1 MLVDGDAADEASRQD
16 FYKVISSETDRLR
29 RMIDNLLNISR
40 IEAGLMHIERER
52 ADFGELVTRAVTN
65 MTPQAQAKDLESTR
79 GFVNSIE
86 HKLSQDLPAIIAEI
100 KKASPS
106 KGVIRESFIPEEIAE
121 SYELAGAACLSVLTD
136 HDFFQGHEDYLQ
148 QARSA
153 SSLPIIRK
161 DFMVAPYQIYE
172 SRVLNADCVL
182 LIAAC
187 LTKDQM
193 QELAGIS
200 EEVGLDVLVE
210 VHNEAELQQA
220 LTLNTK
226 LLGINNR
233 DLHSFDV
240 SLNNT
245 FDLLAQ
251 IPDSK
256 IVVTESGIHTQ
267 EDVQAMQQHQ
277 VNAFL
282 VGEAFM
288 RADDPGAELKRLF
301 F

>member
-1 MLVDGDAADEASRQD
+1 MSNVSFGPDSANDKTPTILRKIVTRKWEEIEERQHSLKLVDCKAQALDRDEA
-16 FYKVISSETDRLR
+16 
-29 RMIDNLLNISR
+29 
-40 IEAGLMHIERER
+40 
-52 ADFGELVTRAVTN
+52 
-65 MTPQAQAKDLESTR
+65 R
-79 GFVNSIE
+79 GFVRSIE
-86 HKLSQDLPAIIAEI
+86 TKQANNLPAIIAEI

-106 KGVIRESFIPEEIAE
+106 KGIIRENFIPHEIAQ
-121 SYELAGAACLSVLTD
+121 SYEKAGAACLSVLTD
-136 HDFFQGHEDYLQ
+136 RDFFQGHEDYLQ

-193 QELAGIS
+193 QELSGIAH
-200 EEVGLDVLVE
+200 EIGLDVLVE
-210 VHNEAELQQA
+210 VHNEAELQDA
-220 LTLNTK
+220 LTLETR
-226 LLGINNR
+226 LIGINNR
-233 DLHSFDV
+233 DLHSFEV
-240 SLNNT
+240 SLDNT
-245 FDLLAQ
+245 FNLLSQ
-251 IPDSK
+251 IPENRV
-256 IVVTESGIHTQ
+256 VVTESGIHTRA
-267 EDVQAMQQHQ
+267 DVESMQAKQ

-288 RADDPGAELKRLF
+288 RAEDPGEELNRLF

>member
-1 MLVDGDAADEASRQD
+1 MSQLTFGPDASAASTPTILKKIVARKWEEIEQ
-16 FYKVISSETDRLR
+16 RLR
-29 RMIDNLLNISR
+29 LLKF
-40 IEAGLMHIERER
+40 EECK
-52 ADFGELVTRAVTN
+52 
-65 MTPQAQAKDLESTR
+65 AQAKDLESTR

-193 QELAGIS
+193 QELAGIAT
-200 EEVGLDVLVE
+200 EIGLDVLVE
-210 VHNEAELQQA
+210 VHNEAELHQA
-220 LTLNTK
+220 LTLETR

-233 DLHSFDV
+233 DLHSFEV
-240 SLNNT
+240 SLENT
-245 FDLLAQ
+245 FSLLSQ
-251 IPDSK
+251 IPKDR
-256 IVVTESGIHTQ
+256 IVVTESGIHTK
-267 EDVQAMQQHQ
+267 EDVKAMQQHQ
-277 VNAFL
+277 VNSFL

-288 RADDPGAELKRLF
+288 RAENPGDELKRLF
-301 F
+301 FS

>member
-1 MLVDGDAADEASRQD
+1 
-16 FYKVISSETDRLR
+16 
-29 RMIDNLLNISR
+29 
-40 IEAGLMHIERER
+40 
-52 ADFGELVTRAVTN
+52 
-65 MTPQAQAKDLESTR
+65 
-79 GFVNSIE
+79 
-86 HKLSQDLPAIIAEI
+86 
-100 KKASPS
+100 
-106 KGVIRESFIPEEIAE
+106 
-121 SYELAGAACLSVLTD
+121 
-136 HDFFQGHEDYLQ
+136 
-148 QARSA
+148 
-153 SSLPIIRK
+153 
-161 DFMVAPYQIYE
+161 
-172 SRVLNADCVL
+172 
-182 LIAAC
+182 
-187 LTKDQM
+187 M
-193 QELAGIS
+193 QELAGIAD
-200 EEVGLDVLVE
+200 EIGLDVLVE

-267 EDVQAMQQHQ
+267 EDVQVMQQHQ

>member
-1 MLVDGDAADEASRQD
+1 MSQVTFGPSASADS
-16 FYKVISSETDRLR
+16 
-29 RMIDNLLNISR
+29 
-40 IEAGLMHIERER
+40 
-52 ADFGELVTRAVTN
+52 
-65 MTPQAQAKDLESTR
+65 TPTILKKIIARKWQEIQQRNRTLSLANCKAQAFDQDTAR
-79 GFVNSIE
+79 GFVQSIE
-86 HKLSQDLPAIIAEI
+86 NKLAQNLPAIIAEI

-106 KGVIRESFIPEEIAE
+106 KGVIRENFVPQEIAE
-121 SYELAGAACLSVLTD
+121 SYEAAGAACLSVLTD

-148 QARSA
+148 QARAASA
-153 SSLPIIRK
+153 LPIIRK
-161 DFMVAPYQIYE
+161 DFMVDPYQIYE

-193 QELAGIS
+193 QELAGIA

-210 VHNEAELQQA
+210 VHNEEELQQA

-267 EDVQAMQQHQ
+267 DDVLAMQQHQ

-288 RADDPGAELKRLF
+288 RADDPGEELKRLF
-301 F
+301 FS